1 MDIDARLKKFEE
13 EFKKLPTD
21 VQHAIRDLIDEVGLN
36 HTDGC
41 AWRVSQS
48 QFELALPVLQIIS
61 PSITGKNG
69 KNESIPTFRVAWNA
83 ADFIVPVMNDLEDF
97 SPLAEAESEPVQL
110 CRSTSGDD
118 WCVTPKSD
126 DCRSTSG
133 IPNTRRH
140 QHNVLTPSWPDVDR
154 IQSTGDDWCVTPK
167 SVQAGDHCHEDET
180 PMFADDSCS
189 SSFGGW

>member
-1 MDIDARLKKFEE
+1 MDINATLKKFEE

-21 VQHAIRDLIDEVGLN
+21 VQYAIRDLIDEVGLN

-41 AWRVSQS
+41 PWRVSQS

-61 PSITGKNG
+61 PSIAGEIQ

-83 ADFIVPVMNDLEDF
+83 TNFIVPDMNNLAF
-97 SPLAEAESEPVQL
+97 SPLVASEPGQL

-118 WCVTPKSD
+118 WCVTPKSY
-126 DCRSTSG
+126 DCPSSSG

-140 QHNVLTPSWPDVDR
+140 QHNVHIPSWPDR

-167 SVQAGDHCHEDET
+167 SVQAEDET
-180 PMFADDSCS
+180 PMYAEDSYPS
-189 SSFGGW
+189 SHGGW